1 MPNIFSSS
9 KFVSIFFFLS
19 LTLISYK
26 AITYSSSAPPVATT
40 GGPSEGNC
48 TSCHSGSVISSGT
61 NWSNITL
68 TTNIPSGGYTPGDT
82 YAITFSLA
90 QSSIVRYGFEAT
102 VLSSSNAMAGSF
114 TAGTGS
120 TILSS
125 GSRTYIAHSSSGTSF
140 TGGTASWTF
149 SWTAPSIGVGNVTFY
164 TTMNSA
170 NNNGSTSGDQI
181 YTKSFTF
188 GQINVGPPTA
198 VITTIPNPATVCV
211 GDTVYYS
218 GSGINLPTGY
228 VWSFGTGAS
237 PSTSTQ
243 QNQKVVYSFAGTIS
257 ANLHTTNTY
266 GTSPTTF
273 KAITVLA
280 KPSTL
285 VTPSGN
291 LSLCGSNDSI
301 VLNAPVGAGLTY
313 SWYPYGDI
321 SQAITVKNT
330 GTYRVTVTNSNNCS
344 ATSANIII
352 SQHGIPSVVLTAS
365 ADSVCQN
372 DSVTF
377 TGSGNFISYRFL
389 RDTSTIQN
397 TIQKTFRT
405 NLFSSSNVFTIIA
418 TDSFGCKSLSSN
430 SKSVLVRLPIVAPL
444 LTCGT
449 PTSNSVQFVWNNV
462 SGATGYNIS
471 TDTGK
476 TWQTPSSGTTGLSHT
491 ITGLAGGTL
500 TNLKVRTT
508 TQGLC
513 ANGLAASQTCQTL
526 GCPYVSFNYT
536 GPKFSCLSSD
546 TSSRAENISI
556 SNINA
561 IKYSININNL
571 GYAANAS
578 VPVNILK
585 GTNNIHIKI
594 IDSLNLACSVIDSI
608 ISVTGVNTP
617 STKPVLS
624 FSNSG
629 IDTTKQFCVNAVQTL
644 FSNQPTG
651 TNKYLFLRNVIDTI
665 QSGALNYYSTIG
677 SIKKFNNNDLATVIV
692 MDTNYGCYK
701 NSKPIKV
708 VVNPLPR
715 AGFTYVSTG
724 KTIQFTD
731 TSIGNIQ
738 NRNWNFGD
746 NSAVS
751 IIKNPLHSYASNGN
765 YFVQLALLDSNGCN
779 DSITKNINVTNT
791 GISDI
796 SERNQFK
803 VYPNPAGDQI
813 NISFELN
820 QLTQIVISIF
830 DVTGRE
836 VYHEIKD
843 QTAIGIVDQSI
854 QLNDFNQG
862 IYLMKIEIGETQK
875 LVKFIKQ

>member
-1 MPNIFSSS
+1 M
-9 KFVSIFFFLS
+9 
-19 LTLISYK
+19 
-26 AITYSSSAPPVATT
+26 
-40 GGPSEGNC
+40 
-48 TSCHSGSVISSGT
+48 
-61 NWSNITL
+61 
-68 TTNIPSGGYTPGDT
+68 
-82 YAITFSLA
+82 
-90 QSSIVRYGFEAT
+90 
-102 VLSSSNAMAGSF
+102 
-114 TAGTGS
+114 
-120 TILSS
+120 
-125 GSRTYIAHSSSGTSF
+125 
-140 TGGTASWTF
+140 
-149 SWTAPSIGVGNVTFY
+149 
-164 TTMNSA
+164 
-170 NNNGSTSGDQI
+170 
-181 YTKSFTF
+181 
-188 GQINVGPPTA
+188 
-198 VITTIPNPATVCV
+198 
-211 GDTVYYS
+211 
-218 GSGINLPTGY
+218 
-228 VWSFGTGAS
+228 
-237 PSTSTQ
+237 
-243 QNQKVVYSFAGTIS
+243 
-257 ANLHTTNTY
+257 
-266 GTSPTTF
+266 
-273 KAITVLA
+273 
-280 KPSTL
+280 
-285 VTPSGN
+285 
-291 LSLCGSNDSI
+291 
-301 VLNAPVGAGLTY
+301 
-313 SWYPYGDI
+313 
-321 SQAITVKNT
+321 
-330 GTYRVTVTNSNNCS
+330 
-344 ATSANIII
+344 
-352 SQHGIPSVVLTAS
+352 
-365 ADSVCQN
+365 
-372 DSVTF
+372 
-377 TGSGNFISYRFL
+377 
-389 RDTSTIQN
+389 
-397 TIQKTFRT
+397 
-405 NLFSSSNVFTIIA
+405 FTIIA
-418 TDSFGCKSLSSN
+418 IDSFGCKSLPSN
-430 SKSVLVRLPIVAPL
+430 SKSILVRLPIVAPL

-476 TWQTPSSGTTGLSHT
+476 TWQIPSSGATGLSHT

-546 TSSRAENISI
+546 TSSRTENISI

-571 GYAANAS
+571 GYGANAS

-594 IDSLNLACSVIDSI
+594 IDSLNWACSVIDSI

-751 IIKNPLHSYASNGN
+751 IIKNPLHSYAANGN

-779 DSITKNINVTNT
+779 DSITKNINVTNS